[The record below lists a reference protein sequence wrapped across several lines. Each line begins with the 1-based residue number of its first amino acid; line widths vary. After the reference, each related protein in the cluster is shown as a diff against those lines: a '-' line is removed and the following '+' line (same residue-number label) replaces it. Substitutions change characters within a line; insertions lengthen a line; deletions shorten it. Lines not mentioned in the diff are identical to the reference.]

1 MATPETSTPTATA
14 RDGTGIFVRH
24 WPAVGDPWASV
35 LIVHGVAEHSGRY
48 ERVAAWL
55 TEAGVDVTAYDQ
67 RGFGRS
73 GGRRAWID
81 RWTRNHDDLEERLA
95 AVREASG
102 GRPVFVYGHSLG
114 GLIALGYAV
123 ADVVRPQPDG
133 YVLSA
138 PATSSAIPAWKQ
150 MMARLLGRIAPG
162 MMFPNGFDGSLLS
175 RDPEVGR
182 RYLADPL
189 NQHSTSTRFGRES
202 LREQGRV
209 RAAMARLTVPALVIH
224 GAADRL
230 VPTSASEPLA
240 DLPGVVRRT
249 YPNLCHELHNEP
261 EGREV
266 IDDVVVWMRAQI
278 WTPDDDAGAPVDP
291 AHASEHEMASADPAE
306 SRSPVHASA
315 H

>member
-1 MATPETSTPTATA
+1 MATVETSTETA

-24 WPAVGDPWASV
+24 WPTLGNRWASV
-35 LIVHGVAEHSGRY
+35 VMVHGVAEHSGRY
-48 ERVAAWL
+48 EHVAAWL
-55 TEAGVDVTAYDQ
+55 TEDGVDVSAYDQ
-67 RGFGRS
+67 RGFGLS
-73 GGRRAWID
+73 GGQRAWID
-81 RWTRNHDDLEERLA
+81 RWSRNHDDLEERLA
-95 AVREASG
+95 AARGASG

-138 PATSSAIPAWKQ
+138 PATSSAIPAWKL

-189 NQHSTSTRFGRES
+189 NQHSTSARLGLES
-202 LREQGRV
+202 IREQRRV
-209 RAAMARLTVPALVIH
+209 RAGMARLTVPALVIH

-230 VPTSASEPLA
+230 VPSSASEPLS
-240 DLPGVVRRT
+240 DLPGVIRRT
-249 YPNLCHELHNEP
+249 YPNLRHEIHNEP

-266 IDDVVVWMRAQI
+266 IDDVVAWMRSQV
-278 WTPDDDAGAPVDP
+278 WTPADGPGTPGDDIGDRSASRDASDR
-291 AHASEHEMASADPAE
+291 
-306 SRSPVHASA
+306 RSPVHASA
-315 H
+315 G